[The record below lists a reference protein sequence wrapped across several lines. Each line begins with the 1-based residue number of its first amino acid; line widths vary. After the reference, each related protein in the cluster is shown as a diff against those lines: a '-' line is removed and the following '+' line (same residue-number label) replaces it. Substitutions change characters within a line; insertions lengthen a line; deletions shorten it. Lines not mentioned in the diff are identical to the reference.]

1 MKRTYLW
8 GEFVLLFWG
17 LPVFLALYP
26 LPIPKV
32 LLLLPVAGLC
42 LVSLLRDRSFDRTQ
56 LWNAAAAREGLPR
69 VLLLFALTAPILAA
83 GVLLFLPSA
92 FLGLARRAPF
102 LWGAIM
108 LLYPLLSVYPQELIY
123 RAFLFQ
129 RYRPL
134 LGGDAALTGWSAAAF
149 GFVHILYGS
158 LVSVLL
164 SLAGGYLFA
173 TSYRRSRSLLLA
185 AVQHALY
192 GDLIFTLGLGQF
204 FYRPPTP

>member
-1 MKRTYLW
+1 M
-8 GEFVLLFWG
+8 
-17 LPVFLALYP
+17 
-26 LPIPKV
+26 

-158 LVSVLL
+158 FVPVLL

-185 AVQHALY
+185 ATARPLRRP
-192 GDLIFTLGLGQF
+192 DLHP
-204 FYRPPTP
+204 RPRAVLLPATDTIGGGHMVAADRPETSRRLNRRVHRLST